1 MGVYIPNMELPPWC
15 GKCNLQDGEICYA
28 INENDIGSCL
38 SLFDLEDLENF
49 CIKRRDDCPLIEIDL
64 VKCGECKYM
73 RKYALRSDEPTGIW
87 CHRWSVPRLVTD
99 DDFCS
104 YGERR
109 ADD

>member
-1 MGVYIPNMELPPWC
+1 MGVYIDGLDMPKSCKRCPFTCEALQFFN
-15 GKCNLQDGEICYA
+15 GKGRPQ
-28 INENDIGSCL
+28 S
-38 SLFDLEDLENF
+38 
-49 CIKRRDDCPLIEIDL
+49 CPLIEIDL
-64 VKCGECKYM
+64 VRCGECKYM

-109 ADD
+109 TDDKTEESRP